1 MKKLII
7 FALATL
13 SLGAM
18 KVVNAADDSAKRI
31 LVTTYERNNGRSILF
46 GLAVRYNYVGE
57 TLNNLGDNNYHIH
70 VSCSEPGNLKCK
82 RTGGVENYNSPNGVV
97 SGDVILQYEEEIVD
111 AVEEEILQNKK
122 YSGSIS
128 RTIEVNT
135 NGSSCILLYTATWTS
150 GNENGDAAI
159 TVEIYDI
166 TNSIR

>member
-1 MKKLII
+1 M
-7 FALATL
+7 
-13 SLGAM
+13 
-18 KVVNAADDSAKRI
+18 
-31 LVTTYERNNGRSILF
+31 
-46 GLAVRYNYVGE
+46 
-57 TLNNLGDNNYHIH
+57 
-70 VSCSEPGNLKCK
+70 
-82 RTGGVENYNSPNGVV
+82 ENYNSPNGVV